1 MPDAVNPGENV
12 LVRHNSTLGIKTVGL
27 NGFAVVGASLAR

>member
-1 MPDAVNPGENV
+1 MTQMTPESLNII
-12 LVRHNSTLGIKTVGL
+12 LIGL